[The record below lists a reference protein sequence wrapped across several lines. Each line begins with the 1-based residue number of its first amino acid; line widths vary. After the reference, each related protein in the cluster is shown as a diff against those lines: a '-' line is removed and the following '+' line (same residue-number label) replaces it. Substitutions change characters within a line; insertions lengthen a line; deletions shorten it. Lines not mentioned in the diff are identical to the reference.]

1 MSGSKLPSSWFKV
14 VWRELICQASKQRH
28 WWLCQ
33 LVVIILDLSHAI
45 VWLVRHMCWIFFFAK
60 EDHFLMLFQMCTKP
74 MFGQS
79 DLLVITVI
87 AWNRINSVGP
97 LFFCDRTLSFSKN
110 MPYSLKRFLSNF
122 NVVAIQN
129 SLDGFCN
136 TPNVRNNSKTSSV
149 TGFWSLWKKVLV

>member
-1 MSGSKLPSSWFKV
+1 
-14 VWRELICQASKQRH
+14 
-28 WWLCQ
+28 
-33 LVVIILDLSHAI
+33 
-45 VWLVRHMCWIFFFAK
+45 
-60 EDHFLMLFQMCTKP
+60 MCTKP

-79 DLLVITVI
+79 DILVITVI

-97 LFFCDRTLSFSKN
+97 LFFCDRTLSVSKN

-149 TGFWSLWKKVLV
+149 TGFWPLWKKVLV